1 MSRPGRGDP
10 AQRDRRVRTIRATSG
25 AALHGQIV
33 AAYGRRYLVETAHEQ
48 AAGGPGALLSCMALG
63 RQSQYAC
70 GDRVTVLSSGPGEG
84 VIESAET
91 RSTLFFRSAA
101 HRSKLIAANA
111 TQVAVVVASEPS
123 FSDELVARVLAAAE
137 CAGMRSLI
145 VLNKADLAELTTQA
159 LERLRGFERAGYP
172 PIVVSALQD
181 GGAMAEALRARLQ
194 GETTVLVGQSGMG
207 KSTLIN
213 ALVPEANAATREIS
227 TFLASGKHTTTFAR
241 LYRLDAQSAIIDCP
255 GMQEFGLAH
264 LDWRE
269 LAAGFR
275 EIGPLSVNCRFPDCH
290 HQGEPACAV
299 AAAAEADRI
308 DQRRLA
314 LYRRIAQAEFGN

>member
-1 MSRPGRGDP
+1 
-10 AQRDRRVRTIRATSG
+10 
-25 AALHGQIV
+25 
-33 AAYGRRYLVETAHEQ
+33 
-48 AAGGPGALLSCMALG
+48 
-63 RQSQYAC
+63 
-70 GDRVTVLSSGPGEG
+70 
-84 VIESAET
+84 
-91 RSTLFFRSAA
+91 
-101 HRSKLIAANA
+101 
-111 TQVAVVVASEPS
+111 
-123 FSDELVARVLAAAE
+123 
-137 CAGMRSLI
+137 
-145 VLNKADLAELTTQA
+145 
-159 LERLRGFERAGYP
+159 
-172 PIVVSALQD
+172 
-181 GGAMAEALRARLQ
+181 MAEALRARLQ